1 MTACRPSSRPV
12 LSVTARRC
20 TWPCRMFIAAAR
32 PTCTAAGRPVPMACY
47 RAPAQAA
54 LARVILLSDGNANVG
69 EITDPAGI
77 AALCAQAA
85 ERGVTTST
93 YGLGRDFNEELM
105 VEMAKRG
112 SGNHYYGDTAADL
125 FEPFAEE
132 FDFISALCAR
142 HVRLSLVAAPGVN
155 VRLLNDYPVEGD
167 AGIPVIRL
175 PDIAFGAEAW
185 ALVELEIPAGLAVE
199 NAGQL
204 LQAAVTA
211 STPEGEP
218 LAFADALLTLPAM
231 PVSAWETV
239 LNDSLVVT
247 RQAELAAGKLLEQ
260 ARAAAEHGDWNT
272 VERLLAE
279 ARQRFA
285 NQPWVIEVLE
295 SMAELARSM
304 DTARFR
310 KEALYSSRK
319 MSSRISAKDE
329 DISMSLAEESAAPS
343 FLRRK
348 TAQGKAQFDKPDD
361 SQK

>member
-12 LSVTARRC
+12 RSATARRC
-20 TWPCRMFIAAAR
+20 TWPCRRFIAAAR
-32 PTCTAAGRPVPMACY
+32 PTCTAAGRP
-47 RAPAQAA
+47 APTGCCRVLPQAA

-69 EITDPAGI
+69 EITDTAGI

-112 SGNHYYGDTAADL
+112 GGNHYYGDTAADL

-142 HVRLSLVAAPGVN
+142 HVRLSLAAAPGVN

-218 LAFADALLTLPAM
+218 LAFADATA
-231 PVSAWETV
+231 
-239 LNDSLVVT
+239 D
-247 RQAELAAGKLLEQ
+247 AAGDAGIGLGN
-260 ARAAAEHGDWNT
+260 RA
-272 VERLLAE
+272 
-279 ARQRFA
+279 QRSA
-285 NQPWVIEVLE
+285 GGHPPGRTGCRPSCSNRPAPLPN
-295 SMAELARSM
+295 MATGTRSS
-304 DTARFR
+304 ACWPRPAS
-310 KEALYSSRK
+310 ALPTS
-319 MSSRISAKDE
+319 
-329 DISMSLAEESAAPS
+329 P
-343 FLRRK
+343 
-348 TAQGKAQFDKPDD
+348 G
-361 SQK
+361 